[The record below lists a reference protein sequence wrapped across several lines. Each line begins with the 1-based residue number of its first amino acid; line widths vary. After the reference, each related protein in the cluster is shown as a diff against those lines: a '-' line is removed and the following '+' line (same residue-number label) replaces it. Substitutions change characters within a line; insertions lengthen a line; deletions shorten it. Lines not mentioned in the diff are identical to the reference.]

1 MAFHPSPGQLDA
13 AKRILAHNHKRPYGP
28 GSRGTTVRAI
38 KIFLASKGYDPGKI
52 NGEWDS
58 QMTSAFAKAVPGDA
72 RQATP
77 SVLKKLSKEFGK
89 PGPRPSRANVM
100 PAAMTPI
107 MPGEKGATIR
117 DVLSAVPPASG
128 VGDQTGMPTGEEAYA
143 SARNA
148 DLAAEPQGLTG
159 ELLAGDPG
167 GPSSDAEIGSLVAAQ
182 PQGYPKAGAP
192 VDMSSLEPP
201 APGVPPAPLVGD
213 AETGKD
219 DAAEGGVEEPP
230 APGVPPDPAQAM
242 KTREMGALGSLGGN
256 TGGVDPAMLGKPP
269 IPSAQGMPAP
279 DDMSGGG
286 LTGADLVSDGT
297 APDDTMGQATGSMPD
312 MTSSPELGAL
322 GTAGS
327 GNPPMGVPPALGDL
341 SGGGGPLPMTGPDM
355 TATAG
360 SGNPPMGAPAGVPPP
375 SPAGGV
381 PIPSPRP
388 SPSPGPSA
396 MGGTQYKIQAK
407 DTLWDIAERE
417 YGDPRLWPIL
427 AQANPQIKNP
437 NLIYAGKTITIPDL
451 AGT

>member
-100 PAAMTPI
+100 PAAMNPI

-312 MTSSPELGAL
+312 MSGGGLGAL
-322 GTAGS
+322 PPTPMDLG
-327 GNPPMGVPPALGDL
+327 GN
-341 SGGGGPLPMTGPDM
+341 
-355 TATAG
+355 AG